1 MVPLPVSVAPT
12 MASVIRKQY
21 VNDNA
26 RHPMNVN
33 FSLNGE
39 RNGACSGRGTQSVRQ
54 NVSPVRKTSIA

>member
-1 MVPLPVSVAPT
+1 MVPLSVWVAPT
-12 MASVIRKQY
+12 MASIIRRQY

-39 RNGACSGRGTQSVRQ
+39 RIGARSGRGTQSVRQ
-54 NVSPVRKTSIA
+54 NVSPVWKTSIA